1 MYMIDKTRF
10 IEYLKAL
17 NPFSYKTLTRNRYK
31 HLLSIILVFLLL
43 SLILFAVLLVPKT
56 LYLRHHINK
65 NLALFNNLSIEI
77 EAEHNNRI
85 NINTVPSIV
94 VDLNNA
100 TPIAGDIMI
109 TKNKV
114 YVNAWPLQAEATL
127 KDYSNLKQRSDSLSS
142 IMIFL
147 SLVMLPGILII
158 TALFFVIES
167 IIFAFIFSVL
177 GLAVI
182 RAFKRDLQLKKSF
195 KIALLSSISLMVAN
209 AIFISLFLNFWIPII
224 IYFLF
229 FSLCALFSSFRIGF
243 KETEK
248 PIKNKYKPNKAK
260 SRTRKIFGK
269 SKVRKDDD
277 DFIMLE

>member
-1 MYMIDKTRF
+1 MAEKTKF
-10 IEYLKAL
+10 LEYLKAL
-17 NPFSYKTLTRNRYK
+17 NPLSYKTLTRNRYK
-31 HLLSIILVFLLL
+31 HLLNIMLVFLLL
-43 SLILFAVLLVPKT
+43 SLVLFTILLVPKT

-65 NLALFNNLSIEI
+65 NLNLFTNLSIDI

-85 NINTVPSIV
+85 TINTNPSIV

-100 TPIAGDIMI
+100 TPMAGDIMI
-109 TKNKV
+109 TEEKV
-114 YVNAWPLQAEATL
+114 YVNAWPLQAEANL

-142 IMIFL
+142 ILVFF
-147 SLVMLPGILII
+147 SLLMLPGILII
-158 TALFFVIES
+158 TAIFFIIELIILAFLFS
-167 IIFAFIFSVL
+167 AL
-177 GLAVI
+177 GLAMI

-195 KIALLSSISLMVAN
+195 KIALLASISLMVAN

-229 FSLCALFSSFRIGF
+229 FSLCALASSFRIGF

-248 PIKNKYKPNKAK
+248 PIKDKHKNLNASK
-260 SRTRKIFGK
+260 SRTQKIFGK
-269 SKVRKDDD
+269 SKTRKDDD